1 MEDKAY
7 QLYDD
12 LEENN
17 LWFKARIELISDIII
32 RNVKNYDSLKL
43 LDIGCGSGYFL
54 SEISK
59 YIPNSIG
66 IEKHKY
72 NIEKFNNILEL
83 DLFESDLSNYK
94 FDIITFLDV
103 LEHMEYE
110 SNFLD
115 KVKLMMNKDAT
126 ILLTVPAY
134 QWLYGYA
141 DELYHHYRRYNSKT
155 LRKLLEENG
164 FEIKKIT
171 YFNCILFPL
180 FVLIR
185 TKDKILKKKEVFYGK
200 KGILNHIVYNIFKL
214 EKYMIRLFSLPFG
227 SSVLVVCK
235 LNNTIRGGV

>member
-126 ILLTVPAY
+126 ILLTVPTY
-134 QWLYGYA
+134 Q
-141 DELYHHYRRYNSKT
+141 
-155 LRKLLEENG
+155 
-164 FEIKKIT
+164 
-171 YFNCILFPL
+171 
-180 FVLIR
+180 
-185 TKDKILKKKEVFYGK
+185 
-200 KGILNHIVYNIFKL
+200 
-214 EKYMIRLFSLPFG
+214 
-227 SSVLVVCK
+227 
-235 LNNTIRGGV
+235 